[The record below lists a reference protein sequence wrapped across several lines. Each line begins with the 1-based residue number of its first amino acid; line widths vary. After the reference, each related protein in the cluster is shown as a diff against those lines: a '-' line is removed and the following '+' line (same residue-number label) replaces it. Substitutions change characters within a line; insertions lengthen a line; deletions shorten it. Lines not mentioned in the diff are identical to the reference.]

1 MSHQRTVYVI
11 EDDQSV
17 RRSLGTQLGA
27 IGAESW
33 PFASGA
39 EFLEIIDHLL
49 PACILL
55 DMEMPGGGGLE
66 MMAELRARNVDWPV
80 ICISDLGELPVAV
93 EAMKRGAVD
102 FLQKPLTVQTL
113 ARALAPAWTVLEQ
126 SIVKNEE
133 RRTAQERVARLTP
146 REVDISLALLSGQPN
161 KAVAHHFGIS
171 VRTVEMHRAHIMAKL
186 GVRSLAEAALLAT
199 QAGLDLSPKPPRPVQ
214 RERVPAVDPRQG
226 RLFATAP
233 ARSGTPLRQ
242 LSRSAM

>member
-11 EDDQSV
+11 DDDPSV
-17 RRSLGTQLGA
+17 RRSLGTKLGA

-55 DMEMPGGGGLE
+55 DMEMPCGGGLE
-66 MMAELRARNVDWPV
+66 VMAELRARGIDWPV
-80 ICISDLGELPVAV
+80 ICISDGDELTVAV

-102 FLQKPLTVQTL
+102 FLQKPLSSGVL
-113 ARALAPAWTVLEQ
+113 ARALAPAWTVLERT
-126 SIVKNEE
+126 ILRNEE
-133 RRTAQERVARLTP
+133 KRVAQERVARLTP

-186 GVRSLAEAALLAT
+186 GVRSLAEAALLAN
-199 QAGLDLSPKPPRPVQ
+199 QAGLNLSPPPSRPVA
-214 RERVPAVDPRQG
+214 RERPPSVDPRQG
-226 RLFATAP
+226 RLFGP
-233 ARSGTPLRQ
+233 AQAGAPLRQ